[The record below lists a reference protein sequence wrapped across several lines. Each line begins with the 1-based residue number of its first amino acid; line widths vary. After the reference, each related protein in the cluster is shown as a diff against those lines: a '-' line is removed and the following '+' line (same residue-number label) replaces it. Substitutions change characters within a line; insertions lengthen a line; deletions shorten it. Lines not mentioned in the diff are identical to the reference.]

1 MKSYTAEERK
11 EWEVQDEEENKR
23 ETVGGALRCS
33 QTAHTTETNT
43 ETETNRG
50 DSKWQQLMEDIK
62 ASKLRENLE
71 AVDSKNAFRS

>member
-1 MKSYTAEERK
+1 MQSNCPYYRDK
-11 EWEVQDEEENKR
+11 
-23 ETVGGALRCS
+23 
-33 QTAHTTETNT
+33 T

-50 DSKWQQLMEDIK
+50 DSEWQQLMEDIK